1 MNKFIYIIP
10 LFILIF
16 ASFSSAAT
24 APFAMNIISNT
35 IYQNTNST
43 PLAIYAITHSAQLS
57 AYLGSSPS
65 NMLEVAYENG
75 GSITVSSTVYSLA
88 GYNMSSYL
96 LIQPNEYYK
105 FNFTSATFSG
115 QYVPLNIYMIS
126 TKTINS
132 PQYSTTAQALF
143 AIGILLS
150 IILLLL
156 VFRVLKFNVG
166 IMGGIEGFAVG
177 MIAAVLIIY
186 ALQFTSLIQ
195 VSPYTINAFN
205 TTLSVQ
211 SQSATTT
218 PLATNILFGTLGYA
232 FIFVDV
238 ILSFIYMFLAILVY
252 KNERTKRKYGR

>member
-10 LFILIF
+10 LFLLIF

-43 PLAIYAITHSAQLS
+43 PLAIYAITHSAALTG
-57 AYLGSSPS
+57 YLGNS
-65 NMLEVAYENG
+65 
-75 GSITVSSTVYSLA
+75 TSSTKILA
-88 GYNMSSYL
+88 GYNMSAYML
-96 LIQPNEYYK
+96 VEPQEYYK
-105 FNFTSATFSG
+105 FNFTNATFSG

-218 PLATNILFGTLGYA
+218 PLATNILFGSLGYA